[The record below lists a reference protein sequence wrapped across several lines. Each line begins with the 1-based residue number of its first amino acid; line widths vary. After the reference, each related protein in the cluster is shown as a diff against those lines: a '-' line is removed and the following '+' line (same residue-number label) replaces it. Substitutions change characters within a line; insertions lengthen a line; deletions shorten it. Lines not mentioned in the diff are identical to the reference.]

1 MEGMMD
7 PRYQPTRD
15 EITEACR
22 EIQSAWSEQEE
33 LSRRGL
39 KPESLVVELKRVR
52 SGETEPGMSYQIH
65 KFVNQGGDS
74 GR

>member
-33 LSRRGL
+33 LGRRGL
-39 KPESLVVELKRVR
+39 KTESLVVELKRVR
-52 SGETEPGMSYQIH
+52 SGESEPGMS
-65 KFVNQGGDS
+65 NQVHRFLITGGDS